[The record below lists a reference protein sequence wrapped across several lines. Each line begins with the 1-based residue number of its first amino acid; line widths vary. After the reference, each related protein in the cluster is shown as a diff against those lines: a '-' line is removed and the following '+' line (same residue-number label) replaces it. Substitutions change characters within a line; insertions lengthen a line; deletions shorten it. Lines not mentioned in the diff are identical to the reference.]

1 MRRCFHPISEPGVW
15 FFSLRSA
22 EFFRINVCQ
31 SLYSVS
37 VVNKAG
43 EVFVLG
49 TGLSVSTLSV
59 AEQEYINRS
68 DCVLAMNKFM
78 AFYAQSGLRPTHV
91 YFVDHIEGSEPMLQY
106 IFDVC
111 IRDEIDGLTFILS
124 KKHEYLVAT
133 NRLFSGPV
141 NKAWERLA
149 GNNRVFFQAPKRCRY
164 EFVSREHY
172 LLGGSWAKD
181 ISEPLFHYRGSLTSV
196 LNYVTIKYPD
206 RPIKLVGVDFNS
218 PRHFF
223 QESLES
229 LDFAWQDWTTPIVAD
244 KGMHISALEH
254 EGTTMF
260 DRFDEVRKK
269 LAETGNE
276 LYCCNENSLM
286 VTKGCASYAPVIGY

>member
-1 MRRCFHPISEPGVW
+1 MDAETVWGLNLDSESSGRYYLGQIV
-15 FFSLRSA
+15 
-22 EFFRINVCQ
+22 E
-31 SLYSVS
+31 
-37 VVNKAG
+37 KKG

-49 TGLSVSTLSV
+49 TGLSIASLT
-59 AEQEYINRS
+59 EREREYINQS

-78 AFYAQSGLRPTHV
+78 AFHALSGLRPTHV

-111 IRDEIDGLTFILS
+111 IRDGIEGVTFILS
-124 KKHEYLVAT
+124 KKHEYSVAT
-133 NRLFSGPV
+133 NWLFSGPV
-141 NKAWERLA
+141 KKTLERLS
-149 GNNRVFFQAPKRCRY
+149 GKKCLFFQAPKACRY

-172 LLGGSWAKD
+172 LLGSCWAKS

-196 LNYVTIKYPD
+196 LNYVAIKYPG

-223 QESLES
+223 QEELES

-244 KGMHISALEH
+244 KGIHISALEH

-260 DRFDEVRKK
+260 DRFDEVLRR
-269 LAETGNE
+269 LAETENE

-286 VTKGCASYAPVIGY
+286 VTKGCATYAPVVGF